1 MEEQRRSRRDF
12 LQNIIITLLS
22 LSAVLLFARTQFY
35 DQDFLQHFRS
45 LTESPVSSGS
55 SLSLPGTALTA
66 PVRVAVTGSYGRY
79 GSITLTTASE
89 EFSPL
94 GALLGE
100 VLGSAQ
106 MYTACTQ
113 EDFLDALSHPSV
125 YYDFLTPLP
134 LSILGE
140 LVGAEG
146 EDAVAARHLVVTSP
160 GENRVLL
167 YLWDHAQRF
176 LCCTTVLS
184 SQDLEAVIGGY
195 EQGNA
200 IFAFDAEEPYDKDAS
215 SLHPLSL
222 FLPGA
227 QPDLPVLCAESTVS
241 GSDSL
246 LSALGF
252 NPHTKTRWTEGSGT
266 EIIVDGD
273 RTLRISTDGSLAYQ
287 SGGSGALSIESAGE
301 IPTFREA
308 VNGSGNLLKSLLPSG
323 SGGELYLSGISCS
336 AASTTLTF
344 DYQYGGVP
352 IRLSSGAPA
361 ATVTLSGR
369 AVSSILFLPRQ
380 YVPAEE
386 TALLLPMRQALAIAA
401 QTPGTELLIGYADY
415 GEERVCPQ
423 WLCE

>member
-45 LTESPVSSGS
+45 LTEPPVSSGS

-167 YLWDHAQRF
+167 
-176 LCCTTVLS
+176 
-184 SQDLEAVIGGY
+184 
-195 EQGNA
+195 
-200 IFAFDAEEPYDKDAS
+200 
-215 SLHPLSL
+215 
-222 FLPGA
+222 
-227 QPDLPVLCAESTVS
+227 
-241 GSDSL
+241 
-246 LSALGF
+246 
-252 NPHTKTRWTEGSGT
+252 
-266 EIIVDGD
+266 
-273 RTLRISTDGSLAYQ
+273 
-287 SGGSGALSIESAGE
+287 
-301 IPTFREA
+301 
-308 VNGSGNLLKSLLPSG
+308 
-323 SGGELYLSGISCS
+323 
-336 AASTTLTF
+336 
-344 DYQYGGVP
+344 
-352 IRLSSGAPA
+352 
-361 ATVTLSGR
+361 
-369 AVSSILFLPRQ
+369 
-380 YVPAEE
+380 
-386 TALLLPMRQALAIAA
+386 
-401 QTPGTELLIGYADY
+401 
-415 GEERVCPQ
+415 
-423 WLCE
+423 